1 MQERREGNEFHQL
14 VLFSIYGCEG
24 KSDMDQSEIANSII
38 KYIFYVRDVV
48 VRCNV
53 IQTDMAIIDV
63 EKYVKSSLIIN
74 SSKLSIPLITMFS
87 SYFMNE
93 VLLYLRKQMFLFVI
107 FYSISDLKMS
117 KMKSMKNL
125 FRHTILYFSDRFLLF
140 YCFK

>member
-1 MQERREGNEFHQL
+1 
-14 VLFSIYGCEG
+14 
-24 KSDMDQSEIANSII
+24 MDQSEIANSII

-53 IQTDMAIIDV
+53 IQIDMAIIDA

-74 SSKLSIPLITMFS
+74 SSKLPILSLIIMFS
-87 SYFMNE
+87 SYFMNK

-117 KMKSMKNL
+117 KMKLMKNL
-125 FRHTILYFSDRFLLF
+125 FRHTILYFSDRFLLLSSS
-140 YCFK
+140 KILILILKNVKIN